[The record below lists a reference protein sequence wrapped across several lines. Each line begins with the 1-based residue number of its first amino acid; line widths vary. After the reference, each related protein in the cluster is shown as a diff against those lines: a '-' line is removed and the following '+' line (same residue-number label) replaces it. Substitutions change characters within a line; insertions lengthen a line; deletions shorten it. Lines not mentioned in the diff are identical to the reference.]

1 MTPVTD
7 RPCQSPAT
15 AVLRG
20 GRLPRIY
27 YRSELVLVASQSNWL
42 FRGTSPYAL
51 ELALGPV
58 TTGGKCS
65 LFLTQESFQILG
77 LDTLHTAA
85 ATPPHPAPDCLRTG
99 KPASPQPDPLPPIRP
114 ALELLEAEA
123 LGTLALAL
131 FPVSQSRGVLSITNT
146 NQGCL

>member
-85 ATPPHPAPDCLRTG
+85 ATPPPPRPRLPQNWQACLTTTRPIPSHPSCPG
-99 KPASPQPDPLPPIRP
+99 
-114 ALELLEAEA
+114 A
-123 LGTLALAL
+123 LG
-131 FPVSQSRGVLSITNT
+131 SRGPGNFGFGSVPSEPKS
-146 NQGCL
+146 GSVKYH